1 MQLALFGTVKAPLN
15 KEISQRS
22 RTRVCTEEGCVSTC
36 SDIHYLLRDGHHN
49 TADVACGQ
57 QVW

>member
-22 RTRVCTEEGCVSTC
+22 RTGVCTEEGCVSTC
-36 SDIHYLLRDGHHN
+36 GDIHYLLRDGHHH

-57 QVW
+57 

>member
-15 KEISQRS
+15 KEISQQS
-22 RTRVCTEEGCVSTC
+22 RTCVHTEEGCSSAC
-36 SDIHYLLRDGHHN
+36 GDIHSLLRDSHHN
-49 TADVACGQ
+49 TADMACGQ